1 MVKPTNQISMMAQ
14 WSTSNNHP
22 SNPQQPIHSVRWT
35 PRRFHGREL
44 LAPGGAHEGPSSLDG
59 NGGTLGEIW
68 VIFDWG
74 NHGKT
79 MEKWGNHRK
88 IMGKLR
94 TNMGKIG
101 ELRYLNRNIRWKHWT
116 FTGSHEKNHGKSLDT
131 GKRMG
136 YWTQDCDKG
145 CELLWMSV
153 SYCYEMVHG

>member
-1 MVKPTNQISMMAQ
+1 MEPHPVLNSYYLLLMHSTVGELAGFMAVNF
-14 WSTSNNHP
+14 WRP
-22 SNPQQPIHSVRWT
+22 VAPMKGPVAWT
-35 PRRFHGREL
+35 ETGEPRGK
-44 LAPGGAHEGPSSLDG
+44 
-59 NGGTLGEIW
+59 IW
-68 VIFDWG
+68 VIFEWG

-79 MEKWGNHRK
+79 MEKWGKHRK
-88 IMGKLR
+88 IMGKLK

-145 CELLWMSV
+145 CELL
-153 SYCYEMVHG
+153 